1 MGNNMNKLILTLVVL
16 IPALANSAVI
26 DFNDSP
32 DDSYFV
38 TPVISD
44 GFSFSDPSE
53 EGSLGT
59 ADNLDD
65 SSVNNG
71 TVHLMDWVNNGSL
84 AELRME
90 AIDGSLFSLSAFDFS
105 SGYLNGS
112 NIANQLVVTG
122 FDALGNAIANA
133 LFSSA
138 DYSHLAFTTL
148 NLSGGF
154 SGLAYVTFEATGATN
169 RVGYDNFTVNVPEP
183 SSLILLVLGLLS
195 IAISRVKTR

>member
-1 MGNNMNKLILTLVVL
+1 MNKLILTLVVL

-26 DFNDSP
+26 DFNDNP
-32 DDSYFV
+32 DDSYWN
-38 TPVISD
+38 TPVVSD
-44 GFSFSDPSE
+44 GYTFSDTTG

-65 SSVNNG
+65 TSVNNG
-71 TVHLMDWVNNGSL
+71 TVHLMDWINGGSL
-84 AELRME
+84 SALRME
-90 AIDGSLFSLSAFDFS
+90 AIDGSLFSLSSFDFS

-112 NIANQLVVTG
+112 SIANQLVVTG

-154 SGLAYVTFEATGATN
+154 SGLAYVTFEATGTNN

-183 SSLILLVLGLLS
+183 SSLILLVLGLMS